1 MPSTASAEPHI
12 SADRQRKSALVKNRT
27 ELGDYA
33 LIATKAAIARL
44 EGITVLA
51 DDVAKLAAFYRDALG
66 LRVDVAEQN
75 YVAFGG
81 EGIRF
86 AIFSRM
92 GMGPNTHD
100 HPDYRTQFT
109 GQAFE
114 LNFGCASTADVK
126 ERFSRILANGGRS
139 IAAPTEKPWGH
150 FAGFFADPEG
160 NIHSL
165 FAVLAE

>member
-1 MPSTASAEPHI
+1 MT
-12 SADRQRKSALVKNRT
+12 
-27 ELGDYA
+27 
-33 LIATKAAIARL
+33 ATKAAIARL

-51 DDVAKLAAFYRDALG
+51 DDVAKLATFYRDALG
-66 LRVDVAEQN
+66 LRVDVMEEN

-81 EGIRF
+81 EGVRF
-86 AIFSRM
+86 SIFSRI
-92 GMGPNTHD
+92 GMSPHTHN

-114 LNFGCASTADVK
+114 LNFECASADDVN
-126 ERFSRILANGGRS
+126 ERFSRIVANGGRS
-139 IAAPTEKPWGH
+139 IAAPTKKPWGH